1 MRHPM
6 RRGRWSLLLIVPA
19 SAAPAFGVGG
29 VTNASSEGEPVV
41 VGDLAYFTGDFS
53 EVGPSLAAQVDFPIA
68 IINEDPPLGRPWEVI
83 HEDIGTVGEGQ
94 AARKLLEA
102 DGVDIL
108 VSPAHEY
115 FTYRD
120 FALDWVASNEGPI
133 MPTVHG
139 GVIPGNVGGTPEEPI
154 FRAQGLDEGQGVTTV
169 LYAQQLGAE
178 SIVVMTTPAAGY
190 QLSADAIE
198 NTAAELGIEVLDR
211 IDAPGDQPSYRAEIQ
226 RALDAG
232 ADAIIVQ
239 AQPVESGTM
248 VRQAAEAGTSTVF
261 IGEATWVEQEFVD
274 AAGTEAFAFHEVV
287 AFPGFGK
294 QENAAWEF
302 FQPAWDDNPE
312 YSQYN
317 AADDFYAYTTYD
329 LLTITALAV
338 EHGGGVEASLWAPA
352 MFEVTDA
359 PGTQCFTYAEC
370 VALIRAGDDIDYEG
384 ITGPGTFTDG
394 GVNAVTPVVRVY
406 GDDGTV
412 VEEVEI
418 DSEQWLEL
426 LDQVAQPF
434 EE

>member
-19 SAAPAFGVGG
+19 STAPVFGVGG

-53 EVGPSLAAQVDFPIA
+53 EVGPSLAAQVDFPIE

-211 IDAPGDQPSYRAEIQ
+211 IDVPGDQPSYRAEIQ

-294 QENAAWEF
+294 QENAAWKL
-302 FQPAWDDNPE
+302 FQPAVGRQPR
-312 YSQYN
+312 
-317 AADDFYAYTTYD
+317 
-329 LLTITALAV
+329 ILAV
-338 EHGGGVEASLWAPA
+338 QRRRRLLRLHDLRPPHDHRTRRRARWRRGGQLVGTGNVRGHRCPRHPVLHIRRVRGVDPRRRRHRLRGHHRPRDIHRRRRQRG
-352 MFEVTDA
+352 DA
-359 PGTQCFTYAEC
+359 
-370 VALIRAGDDIDYEG
+370 R
-384 ITGPGTFTDG
+384 GPCL
-394 GVNAVTPVVRVY
+394 RR
-406 GDDGTV
+406 
-412 VEEVEI
+412 
-418 DSEQWLEL
+418 
-426 LDQVAQPF
+426 
-434 EE
+434 

>member
-1 MRHPM
+1 MNRTV
-6 RRGRWSLLLIVPA
+6 RRGRLALMLVVPA
-19 SAAPAFGVGG
+19 TVVPVIGVGG
-29 VTNASSEGEPVV
+29 VTNASTDGEPVV

-53 EVGPSLAAQVDFPIA
+53 EVGPSLAAQVDFPIE

-102 DGVDIL
+102 DDVDIL

-120 FALDWVASNEGPI
+120 FALDWVADNDGPI

-139 GVIPGNVGGTPEEPI
+139 GVIPGNVGGTAEEPI

-190 QLSADAIE
+190 QLAADAVE
-198 NTAAELGIEVLDR
+198 NTAAAVGIEVLDR

-226 RALDAG
+226 RALDTG
-232 ADAIIVQ
+232 ADAIIVM

-248 VRQAAEAGTSTVF
+248 VRQAAEAGTATTF

-274 AAGTEAFAFHEVV
+274 AAGTEAFGFHDVV
-287 AFPGFGK
+287 AFPGFGR
-294 QENAAWEF
+294 QDNAAWEF
-302 FQPAWDDNPE
+302 FQSAWDDNPD
-312 YSQYN
+312 YAQYN

-338 EHGGGVEASLWAPA
+338 EQGGGIEASRWAPA
-352 MFEVTDA
+352 VFEVTDG
-359 PGTQCFTYAEC
+359 GTECSTYAEC
-370 VALIRAGDDIDYEG
+370 VALIRDGEDVDYEG
-384 ITGPGTFTDG
+384 VTGPATFSDG

-406 GDDGTV
+406 GADGTV
-412 VEEVEI
+412 AEEIEI
-418 DSEQWLEL
+418 DSERWLEV